1 MGILVAILLLA
12 AITLYLYLSRWNGM
26 LGIQKW
32 MLPVAFVLKCAVGSF
47 FLYLFI
53 YQNPTGEID
62 NDARTFL
69 FEGEVLNTVFY
80 ESPVDYFRFLTGIGD
95 TDALADHYMSE
106 ATHWTVG
113 DQSIINDNKN
123 VIRMHSLIYFFS
135 FDSPFVHLIL
145 FSLVGLIG
153 LTFIYLVLK
162 KFSGMNRALLF
173 WLIIFL
179 PSALFWS
186 SSVLK
191 EPFSLLGIG
200 LFLFVAFVKRK
211 LTPFQRIL
219 GVLLSMIIMLAF
231 KPYIFLFILPS
242 VIFYWLYMKM
252 PSRKLLYSTLTF
264 LLILTLGAL
273 VFQQQI
279 DKAVHHIARKQ
290 FDFSNLGRSGTF
302 ANNGKSFYFFK
313 YEDYDVLKF
322 EGDSVS
328 VIKPCTAWIA
338 KYGSLD
344 EPTPIHLE
352 PTGEKWIVHFKNEP
366 ATSFIEI
373 PDVRTKTD
381 LLYAAPQAIV
391 NAVLRPFPT
400 DPGSNFKYLTFLVS
414 LTLFGTLILALFRRP
429 QLSAKQKGLIYS
441 IVLFSLLLSLA
452 IGWVTPVLGAIV
464 RYRMPIELGLVVV
477 ACILFIP
484 KKESSHE

>member
-1 MGILVAILLLA
+1 MGILVATLLLMT
-12 AITLYLYLSRWNGM
+12 ITLYLYISRWNGI
-26 LGIQKW
+26 LGIRKW
-32 MLPVAFVLKCAVGSF
+32 MLPAAFLLKCAVGSF

-53 YQNPTGEID
+53 YHNPNNEID

-69 FEGEVLNTVFY
+69 FEGKVLNDVFY
-80 ESPVDYFRFLTGIGD
+80 ESTADYFRFLTGIGD
-95 TDALADHYMSE
+95 TDELADKYMSE

-123 VIRMHSLIYFFS
+123 VIRLHSLIYFFS
-135 FDSPFVHLIL
+135 FGNPFVHLIL
-145 FSLVGLIG
+145 FSLAGLAG
-153 LTFIYLVLK
+153 LTLLFHFLK
-162 KFSGMNRALLF
+162 KFSGMNKSILF
-173 WLIIFL
+173 WAIILL

-200 LFLFVAFVKRK
+200 LFLFFAFSQHPLPK
-211 LTPFQRIL
+211 FQRI
-219 GVLLSMIIMLAF
+219 GGILLSGIIMLAF
-231 KPYIFLFILPS
+231 KPYIFVFILPS
-242 VIFYWLYMKM
+242 VLFYWLYMKM
-252 PSRKLLYSTLTF
+252 PSRKLVYTSLSF
-264 LLILTLGAL
+264 IALISLGAL
-273 VFQQQI
+273 IFSKKI
-279 DKAVHHIARKQ
+279 DTAVHHIARKQ

-313 YEDYDVLKF
+313 YENYDVLRF

-352 PTGEKWIVHFKNEP
+352 VTGEKWIVHFKNEP

-373 PDVRTKTD
+373 PDIRTKTD
-381 LLYAAPQAIV
+381 LLLAAPQAIV
-391 NAVLRPFPT
+391 NSVLRPFPT
-400 DPGSNFKYLTFLVS
+400 DPGSSFKYLTFLVS
-414 LTLFGTLILALFRRP
+414 LTLFITLIIALIKKP
-429 QLSAKQKGLIYS
+429 KLSIRQRGLIYS

-464 RYRMPIELGLVVV
+464 RYRMPIELGLVIIT
-477 ACILFIP
+477 CILFIP
-484 KKESSHE
+484 KKETNHE